1 MCSGFVCP
9 PWDQLILQGDAKVDI
24 TKNVLLLTRLDS
36 EGKPCGSSVGRA
48 LYPHPVDL
56 YDSHRRLVDFETS
69 FTFRISY
76 PTMDASLDLV
86 MALPFSLPTLI
97 PLLILWENSSVSI
110 SLSELLPLNLI
121 PIPFPRSG
129 IQIISMWELISTLLH
144 HLLFFFFD
152 NS

>member
-56 YDSHRRLVDFETS
+56 YDSHRRLVDFKTS
-69 FTFRISY
+69 FTFRISSPY
-76 PTMDASLDLV
+76 DGRIPGPGDGLAFFITDTDPAADSLGKFL
-86 MALPFSLPTLI
+86 
-97 PLLILWENSSVSI
+97 
-110 SLSELLPLNLI
+110 
-121 PIPFPRSG
+121 G
-129 IQIISMWELISTLLH
+129 IYL
-144 HLLFFFFD
+144 
-152 NS
+152 